1 MSRHL
6 KKILFIFPIF
16 LFGMILFSSINI
28 GAAEKATA
36 VYDAEVVEGYY
47 FQTSSRI
54 TITTKRKFAMEM
66 FVKYRVITP
75 EQEDGR
81 RLATDWIKYE
91 HAHNDLTN
99 LEFEVDFKKLYDE
112 QEGQILVNK
121 YVHAYSEILE
131 SKAKGAYHIQIQF
144 YEGACTMFFGC
155 PEFLGTHKPKHDITI
170 SVVRSNAAPQ
180 IEYRFNTAGK
190 LLAKTETDG
199 IIKEAKIFYTNEL
212 LTSNN
217 EATFMQKYNET
228 SDKRDITTIMRASM
242 KGEEEIPLLDG
253 AAERYDYAYILVLD
267 GNEGANSIDMV
278 NLKTRQVE
286 GGGNT
291 GGGKDTERKPTD
303 RYGETIII
311 ALSIVLVVTASLIVA
326 QKISDRKKI
335 Y

>member
-6 KKILFIFPIF
+6 KRILFIFPIF

-28 GAAEKATA
+28 GAAEKVTA

-47 FQTSSRI
+47 FQTTNRI

-112 QEGQILVNK
+112 EGGQILVNK

-144 YEGACTMFFGC
+144 YEGACTIFFGC
-155 PEFLGTHKPKHDITI
+155 PEFLGTHKPKYDVTI

-180 IEYRFNTAGK
+180 VEYRFNTAGK

-199 IIKEAKIFYTNEL
+199 IIKEAKIFYTNEPL
-212 LTSNN
+212 ISSSQSS
-217 EATFMQKYNET
+217 FMKRYNET
-228 SDKRDITTIMRASM
+228 NDKRDITSIMRASM
-242 KGEEEIPLLDG
+242 KSEEEIPLLDG
-253 AAERYDYAYILVLD
+253 AAERYDYAYILVMD
-267 GNEGANSIDMV
+267 GNEGAFTIDTV
-278 NLKTRQVE
+278 NLKTRVIE

-291 GGGKDTERKPTD
+291 GGGNDTERKPAD

-311 ALSIVLVVTASLIVA
+311 VLSVVLVVTASLIVV